1 MAGLE
6 SKELIMEA
14 GRMGSFRFKT
24 GQEYVSNYAIA
35 NFHFH
40 LSSAYCILRH
50 KGVSIGALDYM
61 NDVFVK
67 VDGEALGA
75 GA

>member
-6 SKELIMEA
+6 SKEVLMETKS
-14 GRMGSFRFKT
+14 MGNFKFKS
-24 GQEYVSNYAIA
+24 GQDYASNYALA

-40 LSSAYCILRH
+40 LTSAYCILRH
-50 KGVSIGALDYM
+50 KGVPVGALDYM

-67 VDGEALGA
+67 ADGTPLNAS
-75 GA
+75 